1 MNILVLNCGSSSIK
15 YQLISTA
22 LLQNNPAPAPPLG
35 GGGALAAGMV
45 DRIGQEGAVLTH
57 RRFGGAEI
65 KIAGEILDHIAAIRY
80 VLSILISKNHGVM
93 QSVAEI
99 NAVGHRVVHG
109 GEHFAESVQIDDEV
123 LGKIRECID
132 LAPLHNPHNVRGIM
146 ACREILPAV
155 PQVAVFDTAFHQ
167 TMPEQAYL
175 YGLPYLLY
183 KRHGIRR
190 YGFHGPSH
198 YFVSRRAAELCGRPL
213 EKMKIITCH
222 LGNGCSVA
230 AIDGGKSVDTSM
242 GFTPLEGLLMGTR
255 SGDLDPSIILYLMG
269 KEELTIAEGTALL
282 NKHSGLLGI
291 SGISGDMREILS
303 ATPENSRAAAALDV
317 FTYRLRKYIGSYIAV
332 LAGLDALVFTGGIGE
347 KAAVVREK
355 TVSAMEHLGLCLDSA
370 KNRDCQGEGEISRAE
385 SPAKILV
392 IATNEELVI
401 ALDTQRIVESMGG
414 KGGRNR

>member
-15 YQLISTA
+15 YQFISTRQQPNEA
-22 LLQNNPAPAPPLG
+22 RGQ
-35 GGGALAAGMV
+35 ALARGLV
-45 DRIGQEGAVLTH
+45 DRIGEEGAVLTH
-57 RRFGGAEI
+57 QRRGGAEI

-80 VLSILISKNHGVM
+80 VLSMLISKNHGVM
-93 QSVAEI
+93 QSIAEI
-99 NAVGHRVVHG
+99 DAVGHRVVHG
-109 GEHFAESVQIDDEV
+109 GERFAHSVLIDDEV
-123 LGKIRECID
+123 LSKIRECID
-132 LAPLHNPHNVRGIM
+132 LAPLHNPHNVRGIV

-167 TMPEQAYL
+167 TMPERAYL

-213 EKMKIITCH
+213 EKLKIITCH

-291 SGISGDMREILS
+291 SGISGDMREIL
-303 ATPENSRAAAALDV
+303 AGLEENSRAATALEV
-317 FTYRLRKYIGSYIAV
+317 FTYRLRKYVGGYIAV
-332 LAGLDALVFTGGIGE
+332 LGGLDALVFTGGIGE

-355 TVSAMEHLGLCLDSA
+355 SVSGLEHLGLLVDGT
-370 KNRDCQGEGEISRAE
+370 KNVGCQGEAEISRPE
-385 SPAKILV
+385 SPARIFV
-392 IATNEELVI
+392 IPTNEELVI
-401 ALDTQRIVESMGG
+401 AQDTQRIVESSGG
-414 KGGRNR
+414 KGGPN